1 MIGVSPAYFLSA
13 YGPSFGPYDTLAG
26 LPLLAELGY
35 QAFQAEVFK
44 EDMLDAWTPLSMQ
57 ALRNKAS
64 SLGLSCGVFVAHF
77 LGSRYSTIEELS
89 REPDEDKI
97 AKALDIAV
105 TLCAGG
111 VFAVPLPPLDAPA
124 GKRPHPALIKR
135 LGRLS
140 EMTKSA
146 GLTLALELMPGNALG
161 GSRDFLKL
169 CEQPLFADLGLV
181 FDTGHFWA
189 MGEAPEVLPAL
200 LGRRI
205 AATHLCDNNGI
216 QNLSLCP
223 GAGTIAFRETI
234 DELKACGYTGGMD
247 LEIVCARENLE
258 SEYGKA
264 IGILSSL
271 IAGRARLHKHSAL
284 VQP

>member
-13 YGPSFGPYDTLAG
+13 YGPSFGPYDTIAG

-35 QAFQAEVFK
+35 QAFQAEVFL
-44 EDMLDAWTPLSMQ
+44 EDMLVAWTPLSMR

-77 LGSRYSTIEELS
+77 LGSRYSTLDALL
-89 REPDEDKI
+89 RDPDEDNI
-97 AKALDIAV
+97 VKALDIAV
-105 TLCAGG
+105 TLCPGG

-124 GKRPHPALIKR
+124 GKRPHPALAR
-135 LGRLS
+135 HLGRLG
-140 EMTKSA
+140 EMAKAA

-169 CEQPLFADLGLV
+169 CELPHFADLGLV

-189 MGEAPEVLPAL
+189 MGEAPEGLPSL

-205 AATHLCDNNGI
+205 VATHICDNDGI
-216 QNLSLCP
+216 RNLSLCP

-234 DELKACGYTGGMD
+234 MELKACGYTGGMD
-247 LEIVCARENLE
+247 LEIVCAREGLE

-271 IAGRARLHKHSAL
+271 IAGRDRLHEHSAL
-284 VQP
+284 AQP